1 MKFRK
6 YLNNFTASIA
16 LVFAGLLGL
25 ASSVA
30 PVAAP
35 VAVVAAAASYSS
47 AASAAISFST
57 TTRTAMMQ
65 AIITGAGA
73 TGAKLKLYNGCTIP
87 TGVAAA
93 TGCTL
98 LATLNW
104 ASGYIGTATS
114 GTIDWDEAGITQ
126 SNGSH
131 VAGTPTFAHITTSG
145 DVIVARVDIC
155 GSAPCWTFTG
165 AVVNA
170 QNVTL
175 SGLVFTAGN
184 P

>member
-1 MKFRK
+1 MKT
-6 YLNNFTASIA
+6 LNHWASKLLLAATFAIA
-16 LVFAGLLGL
+16 SLATMAPQPADAG
-25 ASSVA
+25 
-30 PVAAP
+30 
-35 VAVVAAAASYSS
+35 
-47 AASAAISFST
+47 ISFAT
-57 TTRTAMMQ
+57 TVRTSMMGSIVT
-65 AIITGAGA
+65 AAGA

-104 ASGYIGTATS
+104 ASGPIGTATS
-114 GTIDWDEAGITQ
+114 GTIDWDEAGVTQ
-126 SNGSH
+126 TNSSH
-131 VAGTPTFAHITTSG
+131 VSGTPTFAHITTSA

-165 AVVNA
+165 SVANG

-175 SGLVFTAGN
+175 TGLVFTAGN